1 MENVYVDNLESI
13 ISSFPFMGQLR
24 NIEKTNTG
32 LINCTYILTF
42 SDGNQEFKYVLQQ
55 INTNVFHNPDEL
67 MSNIMNVTGFLRNK
81 IILEGRNPERET
93 LTFLY
98 TNNNSPYYHDKYG
111 KFWRAYN
118 YISNC
123 YTCDCIDE
131 PVKALRSGKAFGHFQ
146 KLLADYPI
154 DNLFETIP
162 DFHNTP
168 VRYTALKEAIEKST
182 PELTKYA
189 EFEIEFALN
198 REKDAHK
205 LTDLL
210 KSGELP
216 LRVTHND
223 TKINNVLFDKITHE
237 AFCVIDLDTVMPGL
251 SLYDFGDSI
260 RSSAV
265 TSDENE
271 KDLSKYGLSLELFN
285 SYSEGYILEAGSALT
300 KTEAELL
307 PFSAKL
313 MALECG
319 VRFLTDY
326 LSGDTYFKTEYPEHN
341 LVRCK
346 TQFKLVSDIEK
357 NIDTMKKTT
366 AELYR
371 RALLES

>member
-1 MENVYVDNLESI
+1 
-13 ISSFPFMGQLR
+13 
-24 NIEKTNTG
+24 
-32 LINCTYILTF
+32 
-42 SDGNQEFKYVLQQ
+42 
-55 INTNVFHNPDEL
+55 
-67 MSNIMNVTGFLRNK
+67 
-81 IILEGRNPERET
+81 
-93 LTFLY
+93 
-98 TNNNSPYYHDKYG
+98 
-111 KFWRAYN
+111 
-118 YISNC
+118 
-123 YTCDCIDE
+123 
-131 PVKALRSGKAFGHFQ
+131 
-146 KLLADYPI
+146 
-154 DNLFETIP
+154 
-162 DFHNTP
+162 
-168 VRYTALKEAIEKST
+168 
-182 PELTKYA
+182 
-189 EFEIEFALN
+189 
-198 REKDAHK
+198 
-205 LTDLL
+205 
-210 KSGELP
+210 
-216 LRVTHND
+216 
-223 TKINNVLFDKITHE
+223 
-237 AFCVIDLDTVMPGL
+237 MPGL